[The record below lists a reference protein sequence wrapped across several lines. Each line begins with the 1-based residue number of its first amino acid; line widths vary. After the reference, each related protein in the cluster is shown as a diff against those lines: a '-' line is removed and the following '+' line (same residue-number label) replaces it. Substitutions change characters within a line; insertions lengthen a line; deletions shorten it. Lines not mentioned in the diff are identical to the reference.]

1 MLCRMELRPFGP
13 TGLRVSEI
21 GLGCARLGGVFQ
33 GEAAGFLDVL
43 SAASDAGINFFDTAD
58 MYSQGESEILLGKAF
73 RNRRDKVFIATKGG
87 YCLPRQKQLIQLIK
101 PFAKPIV
108 RALGLRRNPVQASM
122 LGRASQDF
130 SPGYL

>member
-43 SAASDAGINFFDTAD
+43 SAALDAGINFFDTAD
-58 MYSQGESEILLGKAF
+58 MYSQGESEILLGRAL
-73 RNRRDKVFIATKGG
+73 RGRRDGVVIATKAG
-87 YCLPRQKQLIQLIK
+87 YRPAGAAPAGRAAEAAL
-101 PFAKPIV
+101 A
-108 RALGLRRNPVQASM
+108 ALGEGAGPAAGEPAR
-122 LGRASQDF
+122 G
-130 SPGYL
+130 G